1 MRRPKEPAR
10 SRPAKIVSIPVRFI
24 NSEEKEEKRQASSS
38 AADERPTKAAN
49 MDAGAAT
56 VMIQKIA
63 RGFLARK
70 NARALRS
77 LEAQVEAIERSVKGS
92 EGFLRADAKERIR
105 VSEALMSLLFRL
117 DSIRGA
123 RDYRRRV
130 IRRAIALQEA
140 LDAIAAADNGAE
152 ETTGADG
159 NKSDE
164 NKYDDD
170 DKDISAAGEEKEETP
185 DTSRESTGS
194 GEAPLDGLQ
203 EIPMDSGEP
212 PVDGLQEIPMDSG
225 EAPVDGLQAIP
236 MDSGEAPL
244 DGLQA
249 STMDSAEAPL
259 DGLHEIPM
267 DSAAAPLDDL
277 QKTSMD
283 SGETPLD
290 GLLEISTGSVEEC
303 EQLKSLPTDRSGR
316 EADVGAE
323 ERILEEKSSE
333 DDVRLSSC
341 SGSQDDADEGTPE
354 TGDESMECGKI
365 SQDDPRRENSPDS
378 VGERMQ
384 SPPSD
389 EGAKTTGI
397 VDGMVEE
404 NRALRKLVVDL
415 CEKNEIQCR
424 LMSGLLERV
433 GRLEQTV
440 EKRERRR
447 KRQACDAKRTRAR
460 KLERIWR

>member
-140 LDAIAAADNGAE
+140 LDAIAVADNGAE

-194 GEAPLDGLQ
+194 GEPPLDGLQ
-203 EIPMDSGEP
+203 EIPMDSGET

-225 EAPVDGLQAIP
+225 EAPV
-236 MDSGEAPL
+236 

-333 DDVRLSSC
+333 DDVRLSAC
-341 SGSQDDADEGTPE
+341 SGSQDNADEGTPE

-415 CEKNEIQCR
+415 CEKSEIQCR